1 MKTLWKVAL
10 ICVVFIGSCLADWKM
25 FSDGID
31 TYIYNDKSGEIY
43 IRHKLGK
50 QNYEDVFVKMP
61 HGTQPSELKGKKEPN
76 QNTQTKVPNN
86 IDQERYKLEALKKS
100 QEALNSALEF

>member
-1 MKTLWKVAL
+1 MKMLWKANIILL
-10 ICVVFIGSCLADWKM
+10 ICLSNALADWKM
-25 FSDGID
+25 FSDGAD

-61 HGTQPSELKGKKEPN
+61 HGIQPNELKGKNPSN
-76 QNTQTKVPNN
+76 QNTQTQTPNN

-100 QEALNSALEF
+100 QEALNNALEF

>member
-1 MKTLWKVAL
+1 MQTLWKVNV
-10 ICVVFIGSCLADWKM
+10 ICVLCVGSCLADWRM
-25 FSDGID
+25 FSDGAD

-61 HGTQPSELKGKKEPN
+61 HGAQPNELKNKKGQN
-76 QNTQTKVPNN
+76 QNTQAQTPSN
-86 IDQERYKLEALKKS
+86 IDQERYKIEALKKS
-100 QEALNSALEF
+100 QEALNNALEF